1 MSEDTE
7 KNPQQSGQS
16 KPHDLRKEGDRPQHD
31 KRDPEDVYKD
41 PSRKAPGQESE
52 RKDREGS
59 EDIEK
64 RRVS

>member
-1 MSEDTE
+1 MTEDIE

-16 KPHDLRKEGDRPQHD
+16 APQDLREEGDRPQHD
-31 KRDPEDVYKD
+31 KGHPEDVNKD

-59 EDIEK
+59 EDVEK
-64 RRVS
+64 RRAS